1 MTTTAERA
9 QARSDAPDAYPSGR
23 RPNNSRAR
31 LRRSERHTERA
42 GAFAVS
48 LADVPC

>member
-1 MTTTAERA
+1 MTTTAKRA
-9 QARSDAPDAYPSGR
+9 QARSDAPDAYPSSR

-31 LRRSERHTERA
+31 LRRPERHTERA